1 MRQYEAYSVLIT
13 DDKGKRG
20 TGTLFYAE
28 DAASFYVLTCAHV
41 IYTSHQINIQILI
54 PAEGGP
60 KEEAIVVSRDHFRF
74 SPIDEATV
82 IGDDSTHTCDIAIIE
97 CAKGNLQLTPHS
109 VCTVSDDQWGNG

>member
-1 MRQYEAYSVLIT
+1 MRQHETYSVLIT

-28 DAASFYVLTCAHV
+28 DAASFYVLTCTHV

-60 KEEAIVVSRDHFRF
+60 K
-74 SPIDEATV
+74 
-82 IGDDSTHTCDIAIIE
+82 
-97 CAKGNLQLTPHS
+97 
-109 VCTVSDDQWGNG
+109 